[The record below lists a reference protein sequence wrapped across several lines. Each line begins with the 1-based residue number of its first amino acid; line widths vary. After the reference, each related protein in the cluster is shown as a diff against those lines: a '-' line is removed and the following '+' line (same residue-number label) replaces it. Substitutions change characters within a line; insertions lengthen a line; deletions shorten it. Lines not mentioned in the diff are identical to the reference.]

1 MIAEITQHPNFV
13 SFNYNGR
20 RMLYEKITSSIY
32 RGEGVKINA
41 LEKELQAQT
50 YTPRYDPEPFIAFCN
65 NKKIESIVLNVTEA
79 CNFRCKY
86 CIYSGLYKGE
96 RTHSFKSMTLD
107 TALKS
112 LDVLLPHT
120 SDLLVVSFYGGEPLL
135 NFNLIKAV
143 TEYLDKNLKGSSK
156 KLVYS
161 LTTNGSL
168 LARHLDFLIEKEF
181 QIAVSIDG
189 PKALHDSRR
198 VYANSGKSFDDVYS
212 NIELL
217 ISKHPEFSKTHLML
231 MGTYLN
237 ESELNSMINF
247 FKNLEESIASIRLN
261 YISTKNIEY
270 LKSQNLNIQPVAFG
284 TFLNLGLSFL
294 NSFLNGNSS
303 KTLEN
308 LFVELINNF
317 VYRDRSI
324 APQTIT
330 LLGSCCPGKRRVFIN
345 TDGKFYACEKTSGK
359 ALLGDMETGIDFQ
372 TSNQLIRKITSI
384 RNSVCKDCWAARIC
398 KVCLL
403 DLKDE
408 NSLSQQA
415 LKTSCTAKKNR
426 LLLGLLLFS
435 HLLYNEGVKKW
446 IDTHP
451 V

>member
-1 MIAEITQHPNFV
+1 MIAEIRQHPNFV

-50 YTPRYDPEPFIAFCN
+50 YSPRYDPEPFIAFCN

-96 RTHSFKSMTLD
+96 RTHSFKSMNLD

-198 VYANSGKSFDDVYS
+198 LYVNGRKSFDDVYS

-217 ISKHPEFSKTHLML
+217 ISKHPEFSK
-231 MGTYLN
+231 
-237 ESELNSMINF
+237 
-247 FKNLEESIASIRLN
+247 K
-261 YISTKNIEY
+261 
-270 LKSQNLNIQPVAFG
+270 
-284 TFLNLGLSFL
+284 
-294 NSFLNGNSS
+294 
-303 KTLEN
+303 
-308 LFVELINNF
+308 
-317 VYRDRSI
+317 
-324 APQTIT
+324 
-330 LLGSCCPGKRRVFIN
+330 
-345 TDGKFYACEKTSGK
+345 
-359 ALLGDMETGIDFQ
+359 
-372 TSNQLIRKITSI
+372 
-384 RNSVCKDCWAARIC
+384 
-398 KVCLL
+398 
-403 DLKDE
+403 
-408 NSLSQQA
+408 
-415 LKTSCTAKKNR
+415 
-426 LLLGLLLFS
+426 
-435 HLLYNEGVKKW
+435 
-446 IDTHP
+446 
-451 V
+451 